1 MEADVIVIGGG
12 TVGSAIAYGLA
23 RRNQRVTVLDGDDR
37 DFRAA
42 RANFGLIWVQ
52 GKGSNMPEYYLWSR
66 QSSEQWEGFSKALED
81 ISGQDLH
88 YEQRGGLVF
97 CLGNEEVEA
106 RHRALKKLHNLIGG
120 RDSDWEMVGRSE
132 LERLMPRVAL
142 GPDVSGAS
150 LGLRDGHANP
160 LFLLSAL
167 QVAIQKL
174 GGTLVG
180 STIVQKIT
188 PRNGGFEVETEAD
201 TYFADRIV
209 IAAGLGSQVLGEQ
222 VGLSVPLRPQR
233 GQILVTERLTPVLP
247 LPCSGLRQTREG
259 TVMIGATHEDVGFD
273 VATTTA
279 AAAQL
284 SARAIRVLPALGN
297 VKLVRQWAGL
307 RVLSPD
313 NCPVYAQSE
322 SHHRGTDHSA
332 RHWCAGKAR
341 ALPRMD
347 PPWHPDGRR
356 GPNSSQKC
364 GASAGKASVACG
376 QRTLNAALHD
386 ATPEGRRKDRWL
398 SRHDSTGAI
407 DLRLASPSGRSSG
420 HGRSA

>member
-23 RRNQRVTVLDGDDR
+23 QRNQRVTVLDGDDR

-52 GKGSNMPEYYLWSR
+52 GKGYNMPEYYLWSR
-66 QSSEQWEGFSKALED
+66 QSSERWEGFSKSLED

-88 YEQRGGLVF
+88 YEQKGGLVF

-106 RHRALKKLHNLIGG
+106 RHNALKKLHNLIGG
-120 RDSDWEMVGRSE
+120 EDPDWEMVGRSE
-132 LERLMPRVAL
+132 LERLMPGVAL

-167 QVAIQKL
+167 QVAIQRL

-180 STIVQKIT
+180 STIVEKIT
-188 PRNGGFEVETEAD
+188 PRNGGFSVETEAH
-201 TYFADRIV
+201 TYFANRVV
-209 IAAGLGSQVLGEQ
+209 IAAGLGSKALGEQ

-233 GQILVTERLTPVLP
+233 GQILVTERLTPILT

-313 NCPVYAQSE
+313 NCPVYAQSASYPGAFLALCHSGVTLAAVHAE
-322 SHHRGTDHSA
+322 AIAEAVINGALPSMLDVFHHRRFDVP
-332 RHWCAGKAR
+332 KA
-341 ALPRMD
+341 A
-347 PPWHPDGRR
+347 
-356 GPNSSQKC
+356 
-364 GASAGKASVACG
+364 
-376 QRTLNAALHD
+376 
-386 ATPEGRRKDRWL
+386 
-398 SRHDSTGAI
+398 
-407 DLRLASPSGRSSG
+407 
-420 HGRSA
+420 